1 MAKETIKDKIKINN
15 IEQNHI
21 LYSCCNIQILLF
33 IYFFDLSPDLFP
45 LLQAM
50 LIFCNTCSFSISL
63 DMSTTHITWS
73 KAGKMC
79 YKNIYEFF
87 KPAGFLATKHDILQ
101 NDSMLKY
108 ICPLIFVQDWSSV
121 LNQKKKKKKKFVII
135 TLFQSQL
142 QMMLSLSCTTAWK
155 DIVIMS
161 LLERNISDGNET
173 DFHDV
178 YKKIIA

>member
-21 LYSCCNIQILLF
+21 LYSCCDIQILLY
-33 IYFFDLSPDLFP
+33 IYFFDWSPDLFP

-121 LNQKKKKKKKFVII
+121 LNQKKKKKIGYNNSFPDSV
-135 TLFQSQL
+135 T
-142 QMMLSLSCTTAWK
+142 
-155 DIVIMS
+155 
-161 LLERNISDGNET
+161 N
-173 DFHDV
+173 DV
-178 YKKIIA
+178 VF

>member
-1 MAKETIKDKIKINN
+1 MAKETIKAKLKINN

-21 LYSCCNIQILLF
+21 LYSCCNIQILLY
-33 IYFFDLSPDLFP
+33 IYFFDWSPDLFP

-121 LNQKKKKKKKFVII
+121 LNQKKKKKKKICYNNSFPESVTNDVVFELYHCMKRYSYYVFV
-135 TLFQSQL
+135 
-142 QMMLSLSCTTAWK
+142 AEK
-155 DIVIMS
+155 
-161 LLERNISDGNET
+161 
-173 DFHDV
+173 
-178 YKKIIA
+178 Y

>member
-1 MAKETIKDKIKINN
+1 
-15 IEQNHI
+15 
-21 LYSCCNIQILLF
+21 
-33 IYFFDLSPDLFP
+33 
-45 LLQAM
+45 
-50 LIFCNTCSFSISL
+50 
-63 DMSTTHITWS
+63 
-73 KAGKMC
+73 MC

-87 KPAGFLATKHDILQ
+87 KPAGFSATKHDILQ
-101 NDSMLKY
+101 NDSMLEY

-121 LNQKKKKKKKFVII
+121 LNPKKKKKKLVII

-161 LLERNISDGNET
+161 LLEKNISDGNET

-178 YKKIIA
+178 YKNIIA